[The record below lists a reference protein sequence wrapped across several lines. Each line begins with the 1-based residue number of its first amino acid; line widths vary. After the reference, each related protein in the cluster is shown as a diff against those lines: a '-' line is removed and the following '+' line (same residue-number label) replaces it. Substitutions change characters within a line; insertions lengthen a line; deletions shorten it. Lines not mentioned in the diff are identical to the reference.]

1 MRFLNATATVVLFLT
16 LGAVP
21 IQSKDYYEL
30 GCNANIE
37 SEECLTNAVPF
48 SELVTAAPAM
58 RIVVPCGI
66 CAFMDYTDGSTVT
79 LPPNGLDIVG
89 RLHFPSTANVIL
101 NTTAVIVQGMLDM
114 TAPDAASGNQVKVTL
129 YGTEEQFAYPYDSCD
144 GGYSETCSGREN
156 MGKKPIAIVGGK
168 ILFRLFVHFRIFCA
182 PLIQKP

>member
-30 GCNANIE
+30 GCNTNIG

-89 RLHFPSTANVIL
+89 VFISLRRR
-101 NTTAVIVQGMLDM
+101 M
-114 TAPDAASGNQVKVTL
+114 
-129 YGTEEQFAYPYDSCD
+129 
-144 GGYSETCSGREN
+144 
-156 MGKKPIAIVGGK
+156 
-168 ILFRLFVHFRIFCA
+168 
-182 PLIQKP
+182 